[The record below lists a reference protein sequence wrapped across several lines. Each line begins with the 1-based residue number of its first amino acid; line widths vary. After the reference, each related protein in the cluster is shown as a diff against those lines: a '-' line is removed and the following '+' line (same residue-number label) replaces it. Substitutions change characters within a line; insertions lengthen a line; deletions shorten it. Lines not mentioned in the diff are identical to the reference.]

1 LVELLHQISKKFFLV
16 FAKEAAL
23 QTKAVLAQI
32 KQRFIRKRKK
42 KRKGCKKKCN
52 FSPAKLPKKNSDT
65 LSLKQPILI

>member
-42 KRKGCKKKCN
+42 KRKGCKKKN
-52 FSPAKLPKKNSDT
+52 AILALPNYLKKIVT
-65 LSLKQPILI
+65 LCL

>member
-1 LVELLHQISKKFFLV
+1 M

-42 KRKGCKKKCN
+42 KPKGCKKKCN
-52 FSPAKLPKKNSDT
+52 FSPTKKHE
-65 LSLKQPILI
+65 KK